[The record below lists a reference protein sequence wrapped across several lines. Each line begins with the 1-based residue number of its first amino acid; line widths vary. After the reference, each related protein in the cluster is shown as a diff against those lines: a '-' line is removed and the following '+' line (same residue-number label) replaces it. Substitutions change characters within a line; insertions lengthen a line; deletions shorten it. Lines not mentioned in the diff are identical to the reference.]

1 LSEIRV
7 NQGSKVKTAAQRGS
21 AVVDNARN
29 LVCVFESRMS
39 EVSSGGGEYDE
50 KKHSFNLSLCEDDL
64 RVGDIFGSHLSNA
77 KDG

>member
-1 LSEIRV
+1 VVENMTVLRRHHCHRRNCGRSHVLSEIRV

-39 EVSSGGGEYDE
+39 EVSSGGGEYDR
-50 KKHSFNLSLCEDDL
+50 SL
-64 RVGDIFGSHLSNA
+64 
-77 KDG
+77 